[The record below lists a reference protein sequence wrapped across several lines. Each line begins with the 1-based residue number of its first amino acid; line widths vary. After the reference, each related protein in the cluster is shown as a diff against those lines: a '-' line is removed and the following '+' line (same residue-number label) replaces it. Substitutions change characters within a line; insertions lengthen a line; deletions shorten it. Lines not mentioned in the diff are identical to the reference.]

1 MEHPLSM
8 AEVFSDPDIH
18 GGQSVLESGIPI
30 YLVLD
35 MLAQGFSRAEMRRN
49 YGITAE
55 HIRIA
60 LRFASDYLKSE
71 GSRAASV
78 EVSA

>member
-1 MEHPLSM
+1 MEHPLGM
-8 AEVFSDPDIH
+8 PEVYSDPDIH
-18 GGQSVLESGIPI
+18 GGQPVLESGIPI

-35 MLAQGFSRAEMRRN
+35 MLAQGFTRTEMRRN

-55 HIRIA
+55 HIRVA

-71 GSRAASV
+71 GSRASSM